1 VFGADALTSNLLSYE
16 QATGALTYDG
26 TLFATL
32 DNQPTLA
39 LTSVNFIVA

>member
-1 VFGADALTSNLLSYE
+1 LAYNE
-16 QATGALTYDG
+16 ATGALTYDG

-32 DNQPTLA
+32 DNHPTLA